1 MFQNF
6 KLKRNH
12 IIIGICALILI
23 ITGASL
29 LRINYNQSIIDSYE
43 ALSHPLPERTK
54 LAVFESVWHKYTGF
68 ERDRFVTRG
77 DAIQAESTIKS
88 AYNFM
93 VGADVVLLI
102 AVAVLVIQPN
112 ISKRLRK

>member
-68 ERDRFVTRG
+68 ERDRFVTRTSRIYNKKRVQFYG
-77 DAIQAESTIKS
+77 WRGRCFINCCSCFGNSAE
-88 AYNFM
+88 YF
-93 VGADVVLLI
+93 
-102 AVAVLVIQPN
+102 
-112 ISKRLRK
+112 